1 MPAHA
6 NHQPLFDAVAAD
18 AVDTVTR
25 LLADGDGNVNST
37 MRINKVLYTPLML
50 AAELGYVQ
58 VVRALLGRPD
68 VQVNRPTHAANAK
81 SPTPLILASMKGH
94 VAVVHELLAHPD
106 VDVNATMEKHATAVQ
121 LAAANGFADVV
132 DALWPT
138 ANVFSQRRSLDAALA
153 GHKFEVVAHMV
164 ENGVAYEPSFQGH
177 LLLEFVA
184 PFLTFQGLLLM
195 LSKDLPVKV
204 ADSGIFGHHL
214 VPNPDYAFSW
224 AAFLDPSLVRVSDE
238 IAKEAV
244 ASAIFD
250 ALCPPLCNN
259 HGGTTKPSISRE
271 QVVRALLSSHD
282 QHHRPVLAVADPSL
296 VASLMGQ
303 LYFAKRYEIIEAP
316 PVHVS
321 ATSVVVVAI
330 DHGLVSQVF
339 NEYAC
344 TDDGLL
350 NVDGFVACNSIL
362 GQLAPPL
369 GHATSSGVHQ
379 SDILDWTKAFDVW
392 DSDGIGGL
400 SSHVF
405 RQYCDQTYGAHL
417 RVALKLMKQADA
429 LQRELGCRRHL
440 DSQFVLPLLPSV
452 ALEQHE
458 PSPDH
463 GAAADPTHMSFP
475 QSLAEYPYV
484 VAMPAGDRTLLD
496 ILVNERPSRNTIRG
510 MLEAVAKSVAHLHEH
525 GMVHGDLKP
534 RNVLRVRDE
543 LKLIDFNAAT
553 WNGELFSGTTFSS
566 GTLAPEMLV
575 KLNTIELMRRHEAYC
590 CHGKSRASDDS
601 YRDVDAAWHKLK
613 PRRGYVVRT
622 ALAGEDVVGETSP
635 VAAPYSLRAVAP
647 AMDVWAFGC
656 MMYQVVTGAELVPTD
671 LHDDVIDDYIHIAAT
686 WTDVSLR
693 AKLSAALG
701 PNDALAMDLLTQ
713 LLRVDPAHRVTME
726 AALQHPYFTGKGDTF
741 AGRLDEAVDAAA
753 ARHAPSFDP
762 RLSPAPV
769 TPNTTCYASTQAL
782 GNRLNILS
790 PSTSVSICGEVH
802 TMSVPPT
809 TVHAVA
815 ASNESCAHEL
825 PSSMGTGCVGLP
837 TFVLL
842 PDSHWDTPLDDV
854 VLARLASFVVSFR
867 STCRAVRLALDQ
879 SDSIQAHLAAL
890 TRNDPL
896 YLYLM
901 DGVTGQVVPG
911 HTLTT
916 VVGCAPSQLHPM
928 HGTTANGGYPLP
940 VVPTDV
946 EFLALSL
953 PFAEQGLACF
963 VRHYLPDVATLPPTT
978 TSLSHEPF
986 LHALSCKRGTAK
998 SVTFGAIHRAL
1009 RLKGSHITP
1018 WHVRQAMAKQVE
1030 RWINRRLPDLSMA
1043 GLSRTATEDGDV
1055 VWTIPAHDQDE
1066 TADSTDAC
1074 SLYGVLLQNLLR
1086 PRSEDWSDVDSC
1098 QSNRATSVS
1107 RAPQVP
1113 AAAGSGC
1120 SPDQCVVM

>member
-37 MRINKVLYTPLML
+37 MRINKVRMTRTSALSRSRAFQVLYTPLML

-81 SPTPLILASMKGH
+81 VHPAS
-94 VAVVHELLAHPD
+94 
-106 VDVNATMEKHATAVQ
+106 
-121 LAAANGFADVV
+121 
-132 DALWPT
+132 
-138 ANVFSQRRSLDAALA
+138 
-153 GHKFEVVAHMV
+153 
-164 ENGVAYEPSFQGH
+164 
-177 LLLEFVA
+177 FVA

-204 ADSGIFGHHL
+204 ADSGISGHHL

-369 GHATSSGVHQ
+369 GHATSSCVHQ

-762 RLSPAPV
+762 PTPV
-769 TPNTTCYASTQAL
+769 TPNATSYASTQAL